1 MSFVR
6 TLRNTHTPVF
16 QAASA
21 HYKRQFSSSTAMPD
35 KITGWASGDGS
46 FKRQVSSFR
55 DHIEEGGKFAPEK
68 GEWAPLC
75 GADAVHCS
83 CMWMH

>member
-1 MSFVR
+1 
-6 TLRNTHTPVF
+6 
-16 QAASA
+16 
-21 HYKRQFSSSTAMPD
+21 MPD

-75 GADAVHCS
+75 SADAVHCS
-83 CMWMH
+83 CMWVH